1 MFSKACTYSIRAMM
15 FIVSRTRDGSKVGI
29 KEIAQH
35 TGTPEPFVAKILQ
48 ELSKRGI
55 VSSVK
60 GRNGGFYIDPTAP
73 PIPLLDIVL
82 AIDGNSFFVNC
93 GLGIK
98 NCSEKRP
105 CPIHNEYKSIRDET
119 HSMLKRNT
127 IQDLAAGL
135 VSGKTFLLKN

>member
-15 FIVSRTRDGSKVGI
+15 FIVTRTNDGSKVGI
-29 KEIAQH
+29 KDIAQH
-35 TGTPEPFVAKILQ
+35 TGTPEPFVAKMLQ
-48 ELSKRGI
+48 TLSKRGI

-60 GRNGGFYIDPTAP
+60 GRHGGFYIDPAAP
-73 PIPLLDIVL
+73 PTPLLDIVL
-82 AIDGNSFFVNC
+82 AIDGDGFFVSC

-98 NCSEKRP
+98 NCSAQRP
-105 CPIHNEYKSIRDET
+105 CPIHNEYKAIRDEVRN
-119 HSMLKRNT
+119 MLQRNT